1 MMRAMRENAKWVF
14 YILAVAFVGW
24 MVFDVG
30 MGVTGQGS
38 YGTSDVV
45 LRVDGSPIRAQEYQA
60 AVNNAYEAYRAQ
72 SGTGPLTREDE
83 EELQGQV
90 AEDLIRAR
98 LLEREYRRLGIV
110 VTDAE
115 IIDAA
120 RTAPLPEFLRHP
132 DLQTDG
138 QFDPE
143 KYQRLLSTGA
153 DPQLLAYIES
163 RYREQIPQIKLAQYL
178 TADVYVSDAKLWR
191 IYRDGADSV
200 TAAVLAIRPDAVAD
214 DAVPVSDDEV
224 SRYYAGH
231 REEFERPAVAHVSF
245 VAVPRHPDA
254 SDTAAARERV
264 ARLRDEVLRGGAEVF
279 ADVARRE
286 SADSGSAPDGG
297 DLGWFS
303 RSDPPFVPAF
313 TAAVLAL
320 RPGQVSPP
328 IETPFGLHL
337 IRLDE
342 ARRDSLRASHILVPI
357 ELAGDHL
364 DRVEWRADSLDRIAG
379 SQTSGA
385 TLDSAAA
392 ILQLPLAAAPPLV
405 EGDRLQLG
413 RYLIPDVG
421 VWAFEAVPG
430 ETSPVIEA
438 LPAYYVFRL
447 DSLVPAGTRP
457 LAEVR
462 DAVVRAAR
470 LGKKRVTARQRAAE
484 ALAALRTA
492 PSLTAGATARGLPVE
507 THRMTRLAPPPLL
520 RDEPLV
526 TGAAF
531 GLRVGER
538 SGVIEGRH
546 GYYIVETLGR
556 RGADSAAWVAQRET
570 QRRAIVDAARQARIQ
585 LYLEDLKARAT
596 IVDRRKELA
605 RAAADAQA
613 GL

>member
-14 YILAVAFVGW
+14 YILAVAFLGW
-24 MVFDVG
+24 MVFDVSG
-30 MGVTGQGS
+30 LISGGPT
-38 YGTSDVV
+38 GTSDVV
-45 LRVDGSPIRAQEYQA
+45 IKVDGSPIRAQEYQA

-83 EELQGQV
+83 ETLQNQV
-90 AEDLIRAR
+90 VDDLIRGR
-98 LLEREYRRLGIV
+98 LLQREYRRLGIV

-115 IIDAA
+115 IVEAA
-120 RTAPLPEFLRHP
+120 RTSPLPEFLRHP

-153 DPQLLAYIES
+153 DPQLLAYVES
-163 RYREQIPQIKLAQYL
+163 RYREQIPQVKLAQYL

-200 TAAVLAIRPDAVAD
+200 TAAVVAIRPETVAD

-224 SRYYAGH
+224 SQYYASH
-231 REEFERPAVAHVSF
+231 REGFKRPAVAYVSF
-245 VAVPRHPDA
+245 VAVSRHPDA
-254 SDTAAARERV
+254 SDSIAARER
-264 ARLRDEVLRGGAEVF
+264 ATQLRAELVRGGAETF
-279 ADVARRE
+279 AEVAGRE
-286 SADSGSAPDGG
+286 SADSGSRVDGG
-297 DLGWFS
+297 DLGWVA
-303 RSDPPFVPAF
+303 RTDPPFVAAF
-313 TAAVLAL
+313 NDALRAL
-320 RPGQVSPP
+320 RPGQVSPLV
-328 IETPFGLHL
+328 ETPFGIHL
-337 IRLDE
+337 IRLTE
-342 ARRDSLRASHILVPI
+342 TRRDSLRASHILVPI
-357 ELAGDHL
+357 ELSGEHL

-379 SQTSGA
+379 AQTSGA
-385 TLDSAAA
+385 ALDSAAA
-392 ILQLPLAAAPPLV
+392 ILQVPVGVAPPLI
-405 EGDRLQLG
+405 EGERLRLG

-430 ETSPVIEA
+430 ETSPVVEA

-447 DSLVPAGTRP
+447 DSLIPAGTRP

-470 LGKKRVTARQRAAE
+470 LERKRTIARQRAAE
-484 ALAALRTA
+484 ALTALRTEA
-492 PSLTAGATARGLPVE
+492 SVVTGATARGLSVE
-507 THRMTRLAPPPLL
+507 THRLTRLQQPPLL
-520 RDEPLV
+520 RDEPVV
-526 TGAAF
+526 TGTAF

-556 RGADSAAWVAQRET
+556 RGADSAQWVAQRDG

-585 LYLEDLKARAT
+585 LYLDDLKARAT
-596 IVDRRKELA
+596 IVDRRRELA
-605 RAAADAQA
+605 RAAAEAQA
-613 GL
+613 GT